1 MLNRRIAL
9 SRIAL
14 SQISLMKALTS
25 GLAAAAMLL
34 TSSAGT
40 TQTVAP
46 VLVPYTVTAI
56 AGNNVSSVPGYGGE
70 GVPGLSSTMN
80 GPNTLAVDSVG
91 NVYIVDQSN
100 AIIREWNAQTGI
112 IKTIAGVL
120 PSTCTGTLCTTVTPG
135 CADGVPALGSQV
147 GAKIL
152 GMVVDGYGN
161 LYFSDYNYQ
170 GVWVIYHGG
179 TQPANFINLVDP
191 TGVTAA
197 GGVKSGYVYH
207 IAGLAVPKSGGG
219 CTGTTGLAD
228 KVLATQASFH
238 DPLQMGI
245 DGAGNLYVQD
255 YANNVVRVIN
265 TQATA
270 QTFFGV
276 TVQPGYIASVVGCN
290 VKLTQACP
298 TSNPPFGVAAGGAL
312 YSSVLSGM
320 TTDQYGNVYELDG
333 KGANGGIY
341 GGVAFAGGSALAN
354 LINVESG
361 LTATPGGWYEVINAL
376 TSSNA
381 PGDAIQAVPANG
393 SNNIVLR
400 PVSIAIDSYGNLYMM
415 DYHWTTIYRIDAN
428 SGMATRLNAPS
439 SSLNPTGAPAGVAGT
454 AAAPVFCNGI
464 SGPQAIDAY
473 GDGCGMQ
480 NAKVSSGGT
489 GYVTFDG
496 AGNLYFS
503 DTGNNIVRKASV
515 GTQFPSTNV
524 GGSLAQIIQV
534 HFDGSNLPATTLT
547 GTNAYSTTAFTIVPG
562 PGVTTPSSDFTVTSA
577 TCSSYT
583 IGTTVTVTVNANNTT
598 TTTYASSGV
607 PIDNSLECYVTVTFN
622 PTASGTRGAQ
632 LRATTAGGQVY
643 NFTLSGVGN
652 GAQIAVDGGTPTP
665 LSVAGL
671 GSAGSVAIDPA
682 GNVYVADTA
691 NNQILVSP
699 AGGKAPYTVGT
710 GLKAPLGVAV
720 DAGSNVYVSDS
731 GNNRI
736 VKIAAGSTTQ
746 TTLTT
751 NVKSP
756 HGLAV
761 DSFGNVFVADT
772 GNARVVEI
780 PAFGDLSVAPLLG
793 YSGAQAIV
801 TPVGVAVDK
810 SGNIYVADLGNT
822 NGLIKFRAGA
832 GDLQAALGSTSISPS
847 ASLVSF
853 GTATV
858 KTPSGVAVDAA
869 GDLYVSDGAT
879 NSVIELPSATG
890 PGSEPVTLNFPGLS
904 GPTNL
909 ALDGGGNLY
918 VADTGNNRVVLNNR
932 TSLALNFGN
941 VYLHQAPGT
950 VPLVVTNI
958 GSTPYTPI
966 SPFTTVSGT
975 NPGDFSETD
984 TCGASNFPLGTLSP
998 GLHCGLTPTFTP
1010 STTGTRMA
1018 AMSVQGGLAN
1028 ISLSGVGFLPQAVV
1042 TLSVAS
1048 PGGLVAGQTATVTLT
1063 ATQPAANNTPSGGQV
1078 TFSYTVNGVATTL
1091 APVTLPVSGIATFNL
1106 PTLLQGRQYT
1116 VNASYS
1122 GDAFDSASTAT
1133 PISFYVPGQA
1143 VTVTAASL
1151 TYTYGAT
1158 VPTPSCTVT
1167 GILPADQ
1174 ATVTYTCKTTATP
1187 SSPVGA
1193 YPITVAFAG
1202 GNYQNYGFPT
1212 VYNADG
1218 KTPATVTATQAPLTV
1233 AVANASAPYGAPPIT
1248 YTANVTG
1255 LQNGEGTIITYT
1267 PAQSQSLNVGT
1278 YQIVPSVT
1286 IKGGSISNY
1295 KVAITNGTLTITQ
1308 GPSALTVTQAA
1319 TAIFPTALSTG
1330 AITIV
1335 AAPPQTG
1342 FYGTPTGTITV
1353 TDTLVPLTSTGNG
1366 TAITEP
1372 VVKLQLA
1379 AGTVTYTPTDPTI
1392 GVHTYVFTYS
1402 GDSNF
1407 LGTDTS
1413 VSPSSLTIDVA
1424 DFTIVSTSTP
1434 IQVAPGII
1442 PGGIATATGEQAA
1455 TPEIANVYIAPVL
1468 GSTQTVTLTCAVPF
1482 TYITCTVTPSTVTL
1496 SGKTTQV
1503 SVVAVSTPAT
1513 LPLNYTGQL
1522 KQGKG
1527 SIAFAFVSLGLLSL
1541 LPMCAKRR
1549 RVQMSR
1555 LLLLLVGVLA
1565 LVNATG
1571 CGSNLVKFFTPVPAG
1586 PTTVT
1591 VTGTSGSIS
1600 RSFVINVDV
1609 Q

>member
-1 MLNRRIAL
+1 
-9 SRIAL
+9 
-14 SQISLMKALTS
+14 
-25 GLAAAAMLL
+25 MLL
-34 TSSAGT
+34 TSAGTAAAGT
-40 TQTVAP
+40 TTTPVAP

-56 AGNNVSSVPGYGGE
+56 AGNNQSTIPGYSGE
-70 GVPGLSSTMN
+70 GVPGLNSTMN

-120 PSTCTGTLCTTVTPG
+120 PTKCTGTLCATVAPG
-135 CADGVPALGSQV
+135 CADGVPALGNAV

-170 GVWVIYHGG
+170 GVWMIYHAGV
-179 TQPANFINLVDP
+179 QPANFISLVDP
-191 TGVTAA
+191 GGVTAA
-197 GGVKSGYVYH
+197 GGVKSGYIYH
-207 IAGLAVPKSGGG
+207 IAGLAVAKAGGG
-219 CTGTTGLAD
+219 CTSTAGLAD
-228 KVLATQASFH
+228 KVLATSASFH

-255 YANNVVRVIN
+255 YANQVVRVIN
-265 TQATA
+265 TQSTA

-276 TVQPGYIASVVGCN
+276 SIQPGYIAAVVGCN
-290 VKLTQACP
+290 AKLTTACP
-298 TSNPPFGVAAGGAL
+298 GSNPPFGSPAGGAL
-312 YSSVLSGM
+312 YSSVLMGM

-333 KGANGGIY
+333 KNANGGIY
-341 GGVAFAGGSALAN
+341 GGAAFAGGSALAN

-361 LTATPGGWYEVINAL
+361 LTATPGGWYEVINSLA
-376 TSSNA
+376 SNNA

-393 SNNIVLR
+393 SNDIVLR
-400 PVSIAIDSYGNLYMM
+400 PVSIAVDPYGNLYMM
-415 DYHWTTIYRIDAN
+415 DYHWASIYRIDAN
-428 SGMATRLNAPS
+428 SGMATRVNAPAA
-439 SSLNPTGAPAGVAGT
+439 SLKVNPTGAPAGVAGT
-454 AAAPVFCNGI
+454 AAAPVYCNGGT
-464 SGPQAIDAY
+464 SGPQAIDAF
-473 GDGCGMQ
+473 GDGCGLQ
-480 NAKVSSGGT
+480 NNVVSSAGT

-496 AGNLYFS
+496 VGNLYFS

-515 GTQFPSTNV
+515 GTQFPGTTV

-547 GTNAYSTTAFTIVPG
+547 GTNLYSTTAFNIVPG

-607 PIDNSLECYVTVTFN
+607 PIDNSLECYVTVTFS
-622 PTASGTRGAQ
+622 PTSTGTRGAQ
-632 LRATTAGGQVY
+632 LQATTAGGQVY
-643 NFTLSGVGN
+643 NFSLSGVGN
-652 GAQIAVDGGTPTP
+652 GAQIAVDGGTPTA

-671 GSAGSVAIDPA
+671 KSANSIAIDPA
-682 GNVYVADTA
+682 GNIYVADSVT
-691 NNQILVSP
+691 NQILVSP
-699 AGGKAPYTVGT
+699 AGGKPPYTVGT

-736 VKIAAGSTTQ
+736 VKIAAGSNAM

-751 NVKSP
+751 NVNNP

-761 DSFGNVFVADT
+761 DSFGNVYVADT

-780 PAFGDLSVAPLLG
+780 PSFGDLNIAPLLG
-793 YSGAQAIV
+793 YPGAQPIV

-810 SGNIYVADLGNT
+810 SGNIYVADSGNT
-822 NGLIKFRAGA
+822 NGLIKFPAGA

-869 GDLYVSDGAT
+869 GDLYVSDSAT
-879 NSVIELPSATG
+879 NSVLELPAATG
-890 PGSEPVTLNFPGLS
+890 PGSEPVTLNFPGLNA
-904 GPTNL
+904 PTNL
-909 ALDGGGNLY
+909 ALDGSGNLY
-918 VADTGNNRVVLNNR
+918 VADTGNSRVVLDNR

-941 VYLHQAPGT
+941 VYLHQTPGT
-950 VPLVVTNI
+950 IPLVVTNI

-966 SPFTTVSGT
+966 SPFTVVSGT
-975 NPGDFSETD
+975 NPGDYSETD

-1010 STTGTRMA
+1010 ITTGTRGA
-1018 AMSVQGGLAN
+1018 SMSVQGGLAN
-1028 ISLSGVGFLPQAVV
+1028 ISLTGVGFLPQAVV
-1042 TLSVAS
+1042 TLSTAA

-1063 ATQPAANNTPSGGQV
+1063 ATQPAATNTPSGGQV

-1091 APVTLPVSGIATFNL
+1091 APVTLPASGVATFNL
-1106 PTLLQGRQYT
+1106 PTLLQGRQY
-1116 VNASYS
+1116 VVSASYS
-1122 GDAFDSASTAT
+1122 GDAFDSAATAT

-1151 TYTYGAT
+1151 TYVYGAT
-1158 VPTPSCTVT
+1158 VPTPACTVA

-1193 YPITVAFAG
+1193 YPITVVFAG

-1233 AVANASAPYGAPPIT
+1233 VVANATAPYGAPPIT
-1248 YTANVTG
+1248 YTSNVTG
-1255 LQNGEGTIITYT
+1255 LQNGESTLITYT

-1278 YQIVPSVT
+1278 YQVVPSVQ
-1286 IKGGSISNY
+1286 IKAGSIGNY
-1295 KVAITNGTLTITQ
+1295 KVTITNGTLTITQ
-1308 GPSALTVTQAA
+1308 GPSALAVSQAA

-1335 AAPPQTG
+1335 AAPPVAG
-1342 FYGTPTGTITV
+1342 YYGTPTGTITV

-1366 TAITEP
+1366 TPVTEP

-1379 AGTVTYTPTDPTI
+1379 AGTATYTPTDPTI

-1413 VSPSSLTIDVA
+1413 ATPSTLTIDVA

-1434 IQVAPGII
+1434 IQVAPGIV
-1442 PGGIATATGEQAA
+1442 PGGVATATGEQAA

-1468 GSTQTVTLTCAVPF
+1468 GSTETVTLTCAVPF

-1496 SGKTTQV
+1496 TGKTTLV

-1513 LPLNYTGQL
+1513 LPVNYTGQL

-1541 LPMCAKRR
+1541 LPLCGRR
-1549 RVQMSR
+1549 RRIQMSR
-1555 LLLLLVGVLA
+1555 LLLLLVGVAA
-1565 LVNATG
+1565 LVNVTG

-1600 RSFVINVDV
+1600 RSFVINIDV